1 VSSLLIVDYSPN
13 FFLNF
18 VRKKMDGLKMAQ
30 HHSLSAAMMAK
41 GLFGGGAAAAAA
53 GMAGLAAMDP
63 RSLAMAAAFL
73 PVNLTLDGR
82 FHPQHHQVAA
92 AAAAAAAA
100 ASLQHGL
107 HQLQQEA
114 RHCQVSSQFIFFK
127 F

>member
-1 VSSLLIVDYSPN
+1 
-13 FFLNF
+13 
-18 VRKKMDGLKMAQ
+18 MDGLKMAQ

-41 GLFGGGAAAAAA
+41 GLFGSGAAAAAA
-53 GMAGLAAMDP
+53 GMAGLAGMDP

-82 FHPQHHQVAA
+82 LHPHHHQ
-92 AAAAAAAA
+92 AAAAAA

-114 RHCQVSSQFIFFK
+114 RHCQVRSFQIQIKFPTGPKTKLQTKLTFFFK
-127 F
+127 

>member
-1 VSSLLIVDYSPN
+1 
-13 FFLNF
+13 
-18 VRKKMDGLKMAQ
+18 MDGLKMAQ
-30 HHSLSAAMMAK
+30 HHSLGAAMMAK
-41 GLFGGGAAAAAA
+41 GLFGGSAVAAAA
-53 GMAGLAAMDP
+53 GMAGLAGMDP

-82 FHPQHHQVAA
+82 LHPHHHQA

-114 RHCQVSSQFIFFK
+114 RHCQVHFFSFFSK
-127 F
+127 PNDCRN